1 MAGKDKNSLGPD
13 ISQGLPVKDL
23 QEDTPFGCHLG
34 EDEIVL
40 VKRGTTVHAVG
51 AWCTHYH
58 GPLAKGLVV
67 GDTLR
72 CPWHHACFEL
82 RSGAAHAP
90 ALNAL
95 PRWRTE
101 IQDGTLFVREKLTP
115 PAKPKPATT
124 PSSVVIVGGGAAGEA
139 AAETLRTAGYD
150 GPVTLL
156 SADTALPCDRPNL
169 SKDYL
174 AGTAPEAWIPLRGEK
189 YFQTNK
195 IDLRLNTQ
203 VVQLDTAGKQIQL
216 ADGSSLPYGALLL
229 ATGAAPVRLPL
240 PGAAAP
246 HVFYLRSLADSRA
259 IIQAVEA
266 GAKCAVVLGASFI
279 GLEVAASL
287 RTRGLEVHV
296 VAPEAVPM
304 ARVMGEALGQFVR
317 TLHAS
322 KGVIFHLQQ
331 TATAVTPAG
340 ITLQNGETLAAD
352 MIVIGVGVRPNLEL
366 AESAGLKLDRGVL
379 VDEYLQTSAPDVYAA
394 GDIARWPDPH
404 SGQAIR
410 VEHWA
415 VAQRQGQAVARNML
429 GAQQRFTDVP
439 FFWSQHY
446 DATINYV
453 GHAES
458 WDRIETDGDPARYDF
473 SARFIRNGKTLALA
487 SIYRDLDSLR
497 FEAELERNAA
507 QLGAT

>member
-1 MAGKDKNSLGPD
+1 MTGKDKQPLGPD
-13 ISQGLPVKDL
+13 ISAGLALSEL
-23 QEDTPFGCHLG
+23 QDDTPFGCHLG
-34 EDEIVL
+34 EDDIVL
-40 VKRGTTVHAVG
+40 VKRGDSIYAVG

-95 PRWRTE
+95 PRWRVE
-101 IQDGTLFVREKLTP
+101 VEGGKVFVREKLTA
-115 PAKPKPATT
+115 PAKPVPSAKPA
-124 PSSVVIVGGGAAGEA
+124 SIVIVGGGAAGEA
-139 AAETLRTAGYD
+139 AAETLRNSGYD

-156 SADTALPCDRPNL
+156 SADAALPCDRPNL

-189 YFQTNK
+189 FFQSNK
-195 IDLRLNTQ
+195 IDLRLNTE
-203 VVQLDTAGKQIQL
+203 VVQLDTARKQVQL
-216 ADGSSLPYGALLL
+216 ANGESLDYGALLL
-229 ATGAAPVRLPL
+229 ATGAEPVRLPL
-240 PGAAAP
+240 PGADAP
-246 HVFYLRSLADSRA
+246 HVFYLRTLGDSRA
-259 IIQAVEA
+259 IIQAA
-266 GAKCAVVLGASFI
+266 SNGAKRAVVLGASFI

-287 RTRGLEVHV
+287 RARDLEVHV

-304 ARVMGEALGQFVR
+304 ARVMGDALGNFVR

-322 KGVIFHLQQ
+322 KGVVFHLQQ
-331 TATAVTPAG
+331 TATAIIPAG

-352 MIVIGVGVRPNLEL
+352 LIVIGVGVRPNLAL

-379 VDEYLQTSAPDVYAA
+379 VDEYLQASAPDVYAA

-404 SGQAIR
+404 SDETIR

-415 VAQRQGQAVARNML
+415 VAQRQGQAAARNML
-429 GAQQRFTDVP
+429 GAQRRFTDVP

-446 DATINYV
+446 DAAINYV

-458 WDRIETDGDPARYDF
+458 WDRIETDGDPAKYDF
-473 SARFIRNGKTLALA
+473 SARFIKGDKTLALA
-487 SIYRDLDSLR
+487 SIYRDLDSLK
-497 FEAELERNAA
+497 FEAELEKNAA
-507 QLGAT
+507 QLA